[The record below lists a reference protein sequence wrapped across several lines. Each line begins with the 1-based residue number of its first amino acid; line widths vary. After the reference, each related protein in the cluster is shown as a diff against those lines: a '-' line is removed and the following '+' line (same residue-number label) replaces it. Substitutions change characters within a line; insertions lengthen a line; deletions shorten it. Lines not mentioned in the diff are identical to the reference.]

1 MTINGNR
8 ITFKLTAFRLI
19 LIAFSLIFVGIV
31 AYRLVNGLQMTNLT
45 DAWPWGLWI
54 FIDVKLGVA
63 LAAGGFTTAGI
74 YYVLGVKKVKSVVKP
89 AILTAWLGY
98 CLVGFGLLMDLG
110 RWYGWWHP
118 IFSWGEHSVMFE
130 LYMCVLLYT
139 IVLTCEFA
147 PVLFKGLGLVKV
159 SSFFT
164 SLTAPLVIGGI
175 ALSTMHQSSLGSMY
189 VLTLGKLNEL
199 WWTMLLP
206 VLYYSS
212 AVAVGPAMVTCETAL
227 AGRFF
232 NHDWDKPAMTFLAK
246 WSGYVMSFYLVLRLS
261 DLLIRGQL
269 FNLFAFD
276 TPSVMCLLELAI
288 GAIIPVYFF
297 WSYKL
302 RGQEMTKKMIVRN
315 AVLMVLGVTLNRGNV
330 VFTGMA
336 KAAGTSYFPSMAESF
351 LSIGLISVGILVYL
365 FIVENFDVF
374 PQHHEAVASEPGKDS
389 EQSNPEG
396 AELARA

>member
-8 ITFKLTAFRLI
+8 LTFKITPFRLV
-19 LIAFSLIFVGIV
+19 LMLFSLIFVGIV
-31 AYRLVNGLQMTNLT
+31 IYRLVTGLKLTNLN

-147 PVLFKGLGLVKV
+147 PVLFKGIGLMKL
-159 SSFFT
+159 STFFT
-164 SLTAPLVIGGI
+164 GLTAPLVIGGI

-189 VLTLGKLNEL
+189 VLTAGKLNEL
-199 WWTMLLP
+199 WWTMILP
-206 VLYYSS
+206 VLYYTS

-227 AGRFF
+227 AGRFYR
-232 NHDWDKPAMTFLAK
+232 HEWDHPAMTYLAN
-246 WSGYVMSFYLVLRLS
+246 WSGYIMTFYAVLRFS
-261 DLLIRGQL
+261 DLTMRGQIGSL
-269 FNLFAFD
+269 VAFD
-276 TPSVMCLLELAI
+276 TVSLMCLLELGI
-288 GAIIPVYFF
+288 GCVLPLLFF

-302 RGQEMTKKMIVRN
+302 RGKEMTRKMIVRN
-315 AVLMVLGVTLNRGNV
+315 AVFLVLGVALNRGNV

-336 KAAGTSYFPSMAESF
+336 KAAGEYYFPSAGELF
-351 LSIGLISVGILVYL
+351 LSIGLISVGILVYC

-374 PQHHEAVASEPGKDS
+374 PEHVH
-389 EQSNPEG
+389 NPEVDQHQDRPEV
-396 AELARA
+396 ATCLQT

>member
-1 MTINGNR
+1 MTINGTR
-8 ITFKLTAFRLI
+8 ITFRMTPFRLV
-19 LIAFSLIFVGIV
+19 LIGFSLIFVGIV

-54 FIDVKLGVA
+54 YVDVKLGVA

-147 PVLFKGLGLVKV
+147 PVLFKGLGLRKV

-164 SLTAPLVIGGI
+164 RLTAPLVIGGI

-206 VLYYSS
+206 ILYYSS

-232 NHDWDKPAMTFLAK
+232 RHEWDAPAMTYLAK
-246 WSGYVMSFYLVLRLS
+246 WSGYVMTFYTVLRVG
-261 DLLIRGQL
+261 DLAVRGQL
-269 FNLFAFD
+269 AALFALD
-276 TPSVMCLLELAI
+276 TVSVMCLLELGI
-288 GAIIPVYFF
+288 GCLLPLWFF

-302 RGQEMTKKMIVRN
+302 LGREMTKTMIVRN
-315 AVLMVLGVTLNRGNV
+315 AVLMVLGVALNRGNV

-336 KAAGTSYFPSMAESF
+336 KAAGASYFPSVAELF
-351 LSIGLISVGILVYL
+351 LTMGLISVGILIYL

-374 PQHHEAVASEPGKDS
+374 PAHDQHAASGPAQAHG
-389 EQSNPEG
+389 
-396 AELARA
+396 

>member
-1 MTINGNR
+1 MTINGSR
-8 ITFKLTAFRLI
+8 ITFRMTPFRLL
-19 LIAFSLIFVGIV
+19 LIGFSLIFVGIV

-147 PVLFKGLGLVKV
+147 PVLFKGLGLKKM

-164 SLTAPLVIGGI
+164 KLTAPLVIGGI

-206 VLYYSS
+206 ILYYSS

-232 NHDWDKPAMTFLAK
+232 RHDWDEAAMTYLAK
-246 WSGYVMSFYLVLRLS
+246 WSGYVMTFYAVLRVS
-261 DLLIRGQL
+261 DLLVRGQL
-269 FNLFAFD
+269 GPLFALN
-276 TPSVMCLLELAI
+276 TVSLMCLLELGI
-288 GAIIPVYFF
+288 GCFLPLWFF

-302 RGQEMTKKMIVRN
+302 RGREMTKSMIVRN
-315 AVLMVLGVTLNRGNV
+315 AVLMVLGVALNRGNV

-336 KAAGTSYFPSMAESF
+336 EAAGASYFPSAAELF
-351 LSIGLISVGILVYL
+351 LSLGLISVGILIYL

-374 PQHHEAVASEPGKDS
+374 PAHDQEVTTSPVQVRH
-389 EQSNPEG
+389 
-396 AELARA
+396 

>member
-8 ITFKLTAFRLI
+8 ITFKITPFRMALMF
-19 LIAFSLIFVGIV
+19 FSAIFICIV
-31 AYRLVNGLQMTNLT
+31 AYRLVTGLKLTNLT

-147 PVLFKGLGLVKV
+147 PVLFKGIGLVKM
-159 SSFFT
+159 SKFFT

-189 VLTLGKLNEL
+189 VLAAGKLNEL

-206 VLYYSS
+206 ILYYSS

-232 NHDWDKPAMTFLAK
+232 RHDWDNEAMTFLAN
-246 WSGYVMSFYLVLRLS
+246 WSGYVMTFYGSLRFL
-261 DLLIRGQL
+261 DLLFRGQL
-269 FNLFAFD
+269 GALLSFN
-276 TPSVMCLLELAI
+276 TVSIMCLLELII
-288 GAIIPVYFF
+288 GCALPLYFF
-297 WSYKL
+297 WKCK
-302 RGQEMTKKMIVRN
+302 REKQEMTRKMIVRN
-315 AVLMVLGVTLNRGNV
+315 AVLMVIGVALNRGNV

-336 KAAGTSYFPSMAESF
+336 KAAGEGYFPSVGEIF
-351 LSIGLISVGILVYL
+351 LTLGLLSVGILIYL

-374 PQHHEAVASEPGKDS
+374 PEHHDTEPENLPSSDNS
-389 EQSNPEG
+389 QEVTCS
-396 AELARA
+396 AA